1 MQIHVGNA
9 APPTPVETASL
20 TELAALIERVTRDGR
35 LSRREWEEIQAKV
48 RADGRVTP
56 QELGL
61 VNQLMDQ
68 VNQGIIIL
76 ED

>member
-1 MQIHVGNA
+1 
-9 APPTPVETASL
+9 
-20 TELAALIERVTRDGR
+20 LAALIERVTRDGR
-35 LSRREWEEIQAKV
+35 LLRREWEEIRAKV

-56 QELGL
+56 QELEL

>member
-9 APPTPVETASL
+9 APPTPEETASL
-20 TELAALIERVTRDGR
+20 AELAALIERVTRDGR
-35 LSRREWEEIQAKV
+35 LSRREWEEIRAKV

-56 QELGL
+56 QELEL